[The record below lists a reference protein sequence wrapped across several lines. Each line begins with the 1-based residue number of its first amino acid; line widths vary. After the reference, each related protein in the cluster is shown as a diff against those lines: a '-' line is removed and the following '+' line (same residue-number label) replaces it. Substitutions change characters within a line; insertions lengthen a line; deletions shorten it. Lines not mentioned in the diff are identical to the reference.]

1 MADFECDTQM
11 LRDEGKKF
19 IDFANDYNKSIDKFF
34 DILTT
39 LDINGV
45 WNGKQ
50 YPKYRNRV
58 TIEKRDYVKFG
69 EGLRAIGDELVDY
82 ADSLTDV
89 ANRNEREYDNI

>member
-34 DILTT
+34 EILTT

-58 TIEKRDYVKFG
+58 TYEKRDYVKFG

-89 ANRNEREYDNI
+89 ANKNEREYDNI